1 MPSTGYIRIHAYQS
15 KALIPLKDVA
25 VAVTAADGT
34 AIALR
39 LTDRSGLAGPIE
51 VPVPDLAA
59 GQSPDTGQIPFT
71 AVNIYARLKG
81 YEQIEN
87 ENVQVFPDT
96 VTVQDLVMI
105 PLSEMPGAFD
115 AREIFV
121 TPPQNL

>member
-15 KALIPLKDVA
+15 RALIPLKDVA
-25 VAVTAADGT
+25 VAVTATDGT
-34 AIALR
+34 AIALL
-39 LTDRSGLAGPIE
+39 LTDRNGLAGPIE

-59 GQSPDTGQIPFT
+59 GQTPNSGLIPFT

-81 YEQIEN
+81 FEQIEN

-96 VTVQDLVMI
+96 VTLQNLELI
-105 PLSEMPGAFD
+105 PLSEMPGEYD
-115 AREIFV
+115 QREIFD

>member
-96 VTVQDLVMI
+96 VTLQNLELI
-105 PLSEMPGAFD
+105 PLSEMPGQYD
-115 AREIFV
+115 AREIFI

>member
-39 LTDRSGLAGPIE
+39 LTDRNGLAGPIE

-59 GQSPDTGQIPFT
+59 GQSPDSGQIPFT

-96 VTVQDLVMI
+96 VTLQNLELI
-105 PLSEMPGAFD
+105 PLSEMPGD
-115 AREIFV
+115 YDQREIFV

>member
-15 KALIPLKDVA
+15 KALIPLMDVA

-39 LTDRSGLAGPIE
+39 LTDRNGLAGPIE

-59 GQSPDTGQIPFT
+59 GQSPDSSQIPFT

-96 VTVQDLVMI
+96 VTLQNLELI
-105 PLSEMPGAFD
+105 PLSEMPGEYD
-115 AREIFV
+115 QREIFV

>member
-15 KALIPLKDVA
+15 RALIPLKDVA
-25 VAVTAADGT
+25 VAVTAPDGT
-34 AIALR
+34 AIALL
-39 LTDRSGLAGPIE
+39 LTDRNGLAGPIE

-59 GQSPDTGQIPFT
+59 GQTPDSGLIPFT

-81 YEQIEN
+81 FEQIEN

-96 VTVQDLVMI
+96 VTLQNLELI
-105 PLSEMPGAFD
+105 PLSEMPGEYD
-115 AREIFV
+115 QREIFD

>member
-25 VAVTAADGT
+25 VAVTATDGT
-34 AIALR
+34 AIALL
-39 LTDRSGLAGPIE
+39 LTDRNGLAGPIE

-59 GQSPDTGQIPFT
+59 GQTPNSGLIPFT

-81 YEQIEN
+81 FEQIEN

-96 VTVQDLVMI
+96 VTLQNLELI
-105 PLSEMPGAFD
+105 PLSEMPGEYD
-115 AREIFV
+115 QREIFD

>member
-25 VAVTAADGT
+25 IAVTAADGT

-51 VPVPDLAA
+51 VPVPDLDA
-59 GQSPDTGQIPFT
+59 GQSPDSGVIPFT

-81 YEQIEN
+81 FEQVEN

-96 VTVQDLVMI
+96 VTLQNVELI
-105 PLSEMPGAFD
+105 PLSEMPD
-115 AREIFV
+115 AYDRREIFP